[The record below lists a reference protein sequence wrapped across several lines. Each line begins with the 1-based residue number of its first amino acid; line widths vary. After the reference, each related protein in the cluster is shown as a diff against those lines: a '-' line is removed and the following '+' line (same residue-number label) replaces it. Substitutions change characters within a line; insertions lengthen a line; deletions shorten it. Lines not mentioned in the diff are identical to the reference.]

1 MSTYPPFISVVVP
14 WNSTESLL
22 YRALESLH
30 MQSYPHFEI
39 IVVASG
45 SAVERLMQVASD
57 AALSECRFLIS
68 SKADI
73 SAARNV
79 GIQAATGDW
88 IAFLDVEDRFVRHK
102 LERLAEVI
110 QSNVA
115 DLLFSRGIRVL
126 DMQTRTYYPRQLLQ
140 TNEDPGEYF
149 FSRGANFS
157 ASAFAVRADFAKSLG
172 FKENLKRFEAM
183 DFVLR
188 AHTAGTRIR
197 MLAEPL
203 YEWWDESEQDGPP
216 SGRKDTEAMN
226 AWAEA
231 ARPTLSDKAFYAF
244 KARHVAPNEYP
255 RHFLSGIKTFYQG
268 WRRGGVSLKETMMFV
283 IRGFLPKR
291 SVKWLL
297 TQRAKRDGEFVAAS
311 LLYSNSF
318 NP

>member
-14 WNSTESLL
+14 WNSTESHL

-30 MQSYPHFEI
+30 MQSYPDFEI
-39 IVVASG
+39 IVVAHG
-45 SAVERLMQVASD
+45 PAVERLMYVASD

-68 SKADI
+68 SKADT

-79 GIQAATGDW
+79 GVQAATGDW

-149 FSRGANFS
+149 FGRGAGFS
-157 ASAFAVRADFAKSLG
+157 ASALAVRADFAKSLG
-172 FKENLKRFEAM
+172 FMENLKEFEAV

-188 AHTAGTRIR
+188 AHAAGARIR

-203 YEWWDESEQDGPP
+203 YEWWDESEDDGGSSRRP
-216 SGRKDTEAMN
+216 DTHALLE
-226 AWAEA
+226 WAEA
-231 ARPTLSDKAFYAF
+231 ARPALTDKAFYAF
-244 KARHVAPNEYP
+244 KARHVAPHHYP
-255 RHFLSGIKTFYQG
+255 RHFFSGLKSFYQG
-268 WRRGGVSLKETMMFV
+268 WRRGGIRLKETMMFV
-283 IRGFLPKR
+283 MRGFLPKR

-297 TQRAKRDGEFVAAS
+297 TQRAKRDGEYVAAS